1 MRRVRVIIAVAACC
15 VAIGATGCQKS
26 YYRVRDTANTDNTYY
41 TRSYKSKR
49 AGTIA
54 FTDARSGAKVTLQN
68 SAVQKISREEWNGAV
83 DK

>member
-1 MRRVRVIIAVAACC
+1 MKRSRIIVVVAAC
-15 VAIGATGCQKS
+15 VAMLGASGCGSS

-41 TRSYKSKR
+41 TKSYKTRR
-49 AGTIA
+49 AGTIS

-83 DK
+83 NK